1 MKKNLFLTPLLFFI
15 FLLNHSLYA
24 QGPVSIDTTG
34 TEAKIQMMEERLS
47 YLEDNLSKMDKQFKT
62 GAVMAAAGY
71 TVTIIGGL
79 MLGREND
86 DLGQG
91 LLIAGGTIGLGG
103 TIVLVDAF
111 KYLGR
116 SKKRR
121 DRK

>member
-1 MKKNLFLTPLLFFI
+1 
-15 FLLNHSLYA
+15 
-24 QGPVSIDTTG
+24 
-34 TEAKIQMMEERLS
+34 MEKRLS
-47 YLEDNLSKMDKQFKT
+47 YLEDNLARMDKQFKT

-91 LLIAGGTIGLGG
+91 LLIAGGTIGLSG

-116 SKKRR
+116 SKNVEIKNDEERES
-121 DRK
+121 